1 MSFCKAAGVD
11 TDEDYIEVVP
21 LTSDEFK
28 GYDDEEYE
36 EIPSPIRETG
46 VYDDDDDYDGHDA
59 PEVTEVEESDP
70 VLEDE
75 IQTVEQ
81 SEETLSSRHKDDR
94 IKSLARVLSSRNCK
108 RKLADSSSV
117 ADLTEGKLI
126 LVYRGNY
133 G

>member
-36 EIPSPIRETG
+36 EIPSPIRDTG
-46 VYDDDDDYDGHDA
+46 VYDDDERDGH
-59 PEVTEVEESDP
+59 EVAEAEESDP